1 MAAEDQFSL
10 PTAALATVRIQISFV
25 SMHVNPNMQGCE
37 DGDVGARV
45 VGREDSH
52 RIHVLIADVMI
63 LWSARLAG
71 DDLEPLIGST
81 RSKMDELMQI
91 YRRTFPLHHE
101 HPLARQV
108 NGEPAQVEEEDD
120 TNEED
125 EEDDAAQVA
134 LDAAQDAL
142 TLALAALN
150 KSPMQA
156 LNEFAQNGTL
166 DFSIHHVA
174 SGSLHARLWT
184 AVITVDGGASYTS
197 PDPCK
202 KSEARQ
208 AAARLVLLAL
218 TLIV

>member
-1 MAAEDQFSL
+1 
-10 PTAALATVRIQISFV
+10 
-25 SMHVNPNMQGCE
+25 MHVNPNMQGC
-37 DGDVGARV
+37 ARV

-81 RSKMDELMQI
+81 RSKMDELMRI
-91 YRRTFPLHHE
+91 YRRTYPLPNE
-101 HPLARQV
+101 HPLARHV

-120 TNEED
+120 TSEED
-125 EEDDAAQVA
+125 EEDDAAQDA

-174 SGSLHARLWT
+174 SGSRHARLWT